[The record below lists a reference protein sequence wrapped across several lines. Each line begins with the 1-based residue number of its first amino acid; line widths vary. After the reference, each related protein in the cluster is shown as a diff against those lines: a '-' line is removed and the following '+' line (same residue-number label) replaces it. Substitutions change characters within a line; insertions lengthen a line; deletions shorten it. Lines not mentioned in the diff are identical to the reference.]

1 MQPSDGGDG
10 ADYSDREAVEVG
22 RILVLGA
29 AVGVPLVF
37 VVTLLL
43 IFAAGARGAGTL
55 FVAAW
60 AALIGGTFIG
70 SGILLAKRLSDLGVP
85 EHSVRARVPRLRARR
100 PPRLPRR
107 PQAAGRRQ
115 LESGPTPSGGSVD
128 FGELAPPPASP
139 ELMQG
144 DSLPG

>member
-1 MQPSDGGDG
+1 MQPSDGADG

-85 EHSVRARVPRLRARR
+85 EHSVRARVPPASSE
-100 PPRLPRR
+100 
-107 PQAAGRRQ
+107 A
-115 LESGPTPSGGSVD
+115 
-128 FGELAPPPASP
+128 APPATEAAASRRSP
-139 ELMQG
+139 SAGERPHAVG
-144 DSLPG
+144 G

>member
-1 MQPSDGGDG
+1 MQPSDGADG

-85 EHSVRARVPRLRARR
+85 DHSVRARVPPASREAAPPATESAARR
-100 PPRLPRR
+100 RSPSAGER
-107 PQAAGRRQ
+107 PHAV
-115 LESGPTPSGGSVD
+115 GG
-128 FGELAPPPASP
+128 
-139 ELMQG
+139 
-144 DSLPG
+144 